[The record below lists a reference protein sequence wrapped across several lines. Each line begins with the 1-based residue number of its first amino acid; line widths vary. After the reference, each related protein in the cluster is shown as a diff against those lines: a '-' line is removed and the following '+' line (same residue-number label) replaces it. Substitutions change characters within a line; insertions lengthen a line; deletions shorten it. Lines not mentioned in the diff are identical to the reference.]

1 MAIEKERFKAYRMSG
16 LVAKEIEIVNAMDHN
31 TITKTGSSAIL
42 RLILQKAVLMQEVQ
56 PLKQKLIL
64 NLLIMFQ
71 IWQEKCRT
79 RL

>member
-1 MAIEKERFKAYRMSG
+1 MSG
-16 LVAKEIEIVNAMDHN
+16 LVAKEIELNAMDHN

-42 RLILQKAVLMQEVQ
+42 PVNDMQKVVLMQEVQ

-64 NLLIMFQ
+64 NLLIIFQ